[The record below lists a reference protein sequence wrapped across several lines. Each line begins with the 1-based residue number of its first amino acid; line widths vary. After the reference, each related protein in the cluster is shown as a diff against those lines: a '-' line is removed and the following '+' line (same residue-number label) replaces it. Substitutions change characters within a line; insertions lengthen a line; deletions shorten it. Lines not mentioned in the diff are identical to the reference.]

1 MRVIPGLAIGM
12 LAWAGAAVSQAQDT
26 STVMCEQFG
35 ISGATRSVVPVTQF
49 GEDFSPAHH
58 APRNIPIEV
67 TLSGDVVE
75 YIHFPIVEDG
85 TYLVYTTEP
94 DRLVSLKMKSG
105 DVIASTKVAAA
116 EACAD
121 VLKGGLTADIEAG
134 TLKGPLPIAIELA
147 AGAAGTLKLIVSRNP
162 IN

>member
-1 MRVIPGLAIGM
+1 MRFLPGLAIGVIA
-12 LAWAGAAVSQAQDT
+12 LASASISQAQDT
-26 STVMCEQFG
+26 STVMCEQFA
-35 ISGATRSVVPVTQF
+35 ISGAMRDVVPVTEF

-67 TLSGDVVE
+67 TLSEGVVE

-94 DRLVSLKMKSG
+94 DRLTGLKMKSG
-105 DVIASTKVAAA
+105 DAIASTKVAAP
-116 EACAD
+116 EGCAD

-134 TLKGPLPIAIELA
+134 TLKGPLPIAIELG
-147 AGAAGTLKLIVSRNP
+147 AGAAGTLQLIVSRNP